1 MLMEASPPPSDGTLY
16 VCVLQLER
24 GGFTGCSSGLTV
36 DGSRSPRSR
45 GASPNATAGDPAA
58 TTRRGWK
65 CATGASWVRAVAAL
79 IVGADSGSDDNDSGA
94 WRPSKANWL
103 NTAHR
108 TRAKMATNAPRSS
121 GAAPGQCNKRLT
133 LSEVSFARDKKTGG

>member
-1 MLMEASPPPSDGTLY
+1 MEASPPLSDGTLY

-24 GGFTGCSSGLTV
+24 GCFTGCSWGMTV
-36 DGSRSPRSR
+36 DGSYSPRS
-45 GASPNATAGDPAA
+45 GGGSPNATAGDPAA

-65 CATGASWVRAVAAL
+65 CTTGASWVRVVAAL
-79 IVGADSGSDDNDSGA
+79 IVGADSGSDDNDTGA

-108 TRAKMATNAPRSS
+108 ARAKMATNAPRSS
-121 GAAPGQCNKRLT
+121 GAAPGQCNNRLT
-133 LSEVSFARDKKTGG
+133 LSEVSFPRAEKTGG